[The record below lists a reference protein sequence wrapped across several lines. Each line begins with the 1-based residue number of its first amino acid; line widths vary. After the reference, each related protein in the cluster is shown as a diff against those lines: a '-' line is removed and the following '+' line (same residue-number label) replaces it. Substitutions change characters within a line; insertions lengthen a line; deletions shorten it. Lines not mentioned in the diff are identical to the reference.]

1 MGRDQVPFD
10 ELEEVVQPAGRGR
23 LDGEAPD
30 GQEVV
35 DGIGRSGQR
44 GGDERREG
52 EEKETSHRFV
62 VLSSTKITIFPEF
75 RRVGRKGIKF
85 AATCTSKNPKTM
97 MKRILFLAIA
107 ALLMTACAFSLPGK
121 FTQLADKVAAK
132 GADFTPKQWE
142 KANAQFEKLVQQ
154 YVDKYDKLSKEDKK
168 EINAAIG
175 KYTATA
181 LKCGVADGLK
191 QINALLKQ
199 VPSSI
204 DTAVEGAKG
213 FLEEL
218 GL

>member
-1 MGRDQVPFD
+1 M
-10 ELEEVVQPAGRGR
+10 
-23 LDGEAPD
+23 
-30 GQEVV
+30 
-35 DGIGRSGQR
+35 
-44 GGDERREG
+44 
-52 EEKETSHRFV
+52 K
-62 VLSSTKITIFPEF
+62 KIF
-75 RRVGRKGIKF
+75 
-85 AATCTSKNPKTM
+85 
-97 MKRILFLAIA
+97 FLAIA

-121 FTQLADKVAAK
+121 FTELADKVADK
-132 GADFTPKQWE
+132 GANFTPKQWE

-191 QINALLKQ
+191 QIQALLKQ

>member
-1 MGRDQVPFD
+1 
-10 ELEEVVQPAGRGR
+10 
-23 LDGEAPD
+23 
-30 GQEVV
+30 
-35 DGIGRSGQR
+35 
-44 GGDERREG
+44 
-52 EEKETSHRFV
+52 
-62 VLSSTKITIFPEF
+62 
-75 RRVGRKGIKF
+75 
-85 AATCTSKNPKTM
+85 M
-97 MKRILFLAIA
+97 MKKIVFLALA

-121 FTQLADKVAAK
+121 FTELADKVADK
-132 GADFTPKQWE
+132 GADWTPKQWE

-181 LKCGVADGLK
+181 LKCGVSDGLK

-199 VPSSI
+199 VPSAI